1 MLRDRGW
8 NACLFLAI
16 RCGQRATSWKS
27 RISAFDGYAL
37 ETPRKKLQREI
48 ERKGKISYDGKE
60 GEEERATVVAS
71 RAASAKRCRG
81 GSRGIVENCSS
92 IRWWGCMGLVG
103 GGGSI
108 EWEDWARRPRST
120 FQWSGGAM
128 FVPLSLDQG
137 LFLRC
142 RTGGSQR
149 IGVGRPTTPPGACPE
164 SARMLYRARLITS
177 RGVPQWFTAAN
188 FSAGRRTTP
197 NSFLR
202 GARLLVR
209 SV

>member
-1 MLRDRGW
+1 M
-8 NACLFLAI
+8 
-16 RCGQRATSWKS
+16 
-27 RISAFDGYAL
+27 
-37 ETPRKKLQREI
+37 
-48 ERKGKISYDGKE
+48 
-60 GEEERATVVAS
+60 AS

-81 GSRGIVENCSS
+81 GSRGIVENCSA

-120 FQWSGGAM
+120 FQRSGGAVS
-128 FVPLSLDQG
+128 VPLSLDQD

-209 SV
+209 WVWPAATIRAPVAPRSRTLTDSGLSVAYVKTRAAVLHEVSPNGS